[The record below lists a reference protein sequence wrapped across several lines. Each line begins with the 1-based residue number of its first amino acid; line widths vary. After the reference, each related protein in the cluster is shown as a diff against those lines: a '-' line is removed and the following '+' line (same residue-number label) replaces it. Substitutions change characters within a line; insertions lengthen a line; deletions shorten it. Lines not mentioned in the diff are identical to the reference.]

1 LSAFFEKIR
10 QSVRSDCL
18 SADKKAGRGG
28 GNDRFV
34 IGRAKNHAFG
44 NPGIRLSV
52 IPKKFFRFKK
62 GWSQT
67 GRYELQC
74 SVWPPWKN
82 PFFFTTLNDQTMKP
96 QFLQVKF
103 LTSELKTLLIPKND
117 VVGIVFR
124 PVFDEDFRP
133 VNLTAQAS
141 FVRDRGVGLDRKI
154 IEGIPEES
162 VNDYFEF
169 YDEFFEFTE
178 TSRLDFVLFFRD
190 QLKMIFSYQEKF
202 VRLTGARIDYGSEGF
217 ILGQNFTLKGEP
229 YSKRS
234 ERLIQPFDS
243 GEGEVALELLNRLK
257 RDVFRAIYNNR
268 LLNTG
273 GIDPEEGEEARDR
286 LALVTDSGN
295 SIALLGAPCPPTWD

>member
-1 LSAFFEKIR
+1 M
-10 QSVRSDCL
+10 
-18 SADKKAGRGG
+18 
-28 GNDRFV
+28 
-34 IGRAKNHAFG
+34 
-44 NPGIRLSV
+44 
-52 IPKKFFRFKK
+52 
-62 GWSQT
+62 
-67 GRYELQC
+67 
-74 SVWPPWKN
+74 
-82 PFFFTTLNDQTMKP
+82 TLNNQIMNP

-103 LTSELKTLLIPKND
+103 LTSELKTLLVPRND

-124 PVFDEDFRP
+124 PVFDDDFRP

-141 FVRDRGVGLDRKI
+141 FIKDRGVGLDRKVI
-154 IEGIPEES
+154 PGMPEES

-178 TSRLDFVLFFRD
+178 TSKLDFVLFFGD

-217 ILGQNFTLKGEP
+217 ILGQNFTLKAEP
-229 YSKRS
+229 YSKSS

-243 GEGEVALELLNRLK
+243 EGGEASVELLNRLK

-273 GIDPEEGEEARDR
+273 GSDPEAGNEATDR
-286 LALVTDSGN
+286 LALVTDNGN
-295 SIALLGAPCPPTWD
+295 SIALLGTPCPPTWE